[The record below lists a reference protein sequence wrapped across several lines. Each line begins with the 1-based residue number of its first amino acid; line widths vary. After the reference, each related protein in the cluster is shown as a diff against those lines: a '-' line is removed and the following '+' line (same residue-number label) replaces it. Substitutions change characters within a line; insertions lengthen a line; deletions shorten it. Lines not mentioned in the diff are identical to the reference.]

1 MKKVNVS
8 HILVDKEFEALDLLR
23 ALKDG
28 KSFEDLA
35 KKYSKCPSAAQGGS
49 LGEVA
54 ISRLDED
61 FADAA
66 MLLKTGEISTK
77 PVRTKFGYHLIKR
90 N

>member
-8 HILVDKEFEALDLLR
+8 HILVDKEFEAQDLLR

-35 KKYSKCPSAAQGGS
+35 KKYSKCPSAAQGGN

-54 ISRLDED
+54 LSRLDED
-61 FADAA
+61 FADAT
-66 MLLKTGEISTK
+66 MLLKTGEISSK